1 MLVTELNRKDA
12 IKREKERQEKKAFW
26 MLMSRDLDITN
37 GQSSRKH
44 TLDHTLFLAAFLI
57 IFAARWSLSW

>member
-1 MLVTELNRKDA
+1 VLVTELSRKDV

-26 MLMSRDLDITN
+26 MLMSRDLDITK

-44 TLDHTLFLAAFLI
+44 E
-57 IFAARWSLSW
+57 